1 MRGGEACWF
10 DLFARNL
17 RVSTLPPTQKGL
29 AGDKVWAA
37 LPAQDKI
44 NMQEKGICPPNRESE
59 CFFDW
64 LHWKSQLV
72 LDKHELTAALA
83 PLIAGVVD
91 RAAGAA
97 L

>member
-1 MRGGEACWF
+1 MFGEFVCKKF
-10 DLFARNL
+10 TSKHPSHPF
-17 RVSTLPPTQKGL
+17 TPPTPQGL

>member
-1 MRGGEACWF
+1 
-10 DLFARNL
+10 
-17 RVSTLPPTQKGL
+17 
-29 AGDKVWAA
+29 
-37 LPAQDKI
+37 
-44 NMQEKGICPPNRESE
+44 MQEKGICPPNRESE

-72 LDKHELTAALA
+72 LDKYELTAALT

-97 L
+97 R